1 MSIPG
6 NEEKKIN
13 VEPTKSAYAARK
25 AAIDCQFRSQEA
37 MSKNPFFSDPAHV
50 AKLSQTQ
57 AIIRDFFG
65 SNIVDHYVNHREN
78 RGKPFTTIKIKVSSF
93 PNAGKRR
100 KEAQYD
106 APLAALGVE
115 RINSVRSNSLLFR
128 VR

>member
-6 NEEKKIN
+6 NEEKTIN
-13 VEPTKSAYAARK
+13 VEPTKSAREARAAVL
-25 AAIDCQFRSQEA
+25 DCQFRSQEA
-37 MSKNPFFSDPAHV
+37 MSNNPFFSDPAHV
-50 AKLSQTQ
+50 AKLARTET
-57 AIIRDFFG
+57 IIRDFFG
-65 SNIVDHYVNHREN
+65 TSIVDHYVNHREN
-78 RGKPFTTIKIKVSSF
+78 RGKPFTTIKIKVSNF
-93 PNAGKRR
+93 PNASKRR